1 MLKYICFS
9 LLLLFICYPA
19 EAQILNVEKSRTK
32 IDSANYF
39 LGNVGISFNTN
50 NRSIND
56 KGETIVF
63 IGLAADSDVAYISKL
78 HSFLLLTQFQY
89 NATTDAP
96 INSTGYG
103 HFRIN
108 FLRKQKLSYETFTQL
123 QYDQGRGMKSRWLG
137 GGGIRYRFYAHEN
150 SSLYAGIGAM
160 YEREVWEYPVLEDI
174 SRSIN
179 IWKSTN
185 YLSSRIKVSENADFN
200 IISYYQTGYDF
211 EQDFFR
217 HRISA
222 DANLLINLT
231 SKLAFRATAGFA
243 YENRPIVP
251 VSKLVYSVLNGIQVS
266 F

>member
-9 LLLLFICYPA
+9 LLCLFICRPA

-32 IDSANYF
+32 ADSAHYF
-39 LGNVGISFNTN
+39 LGSVGINFNTN
-50 NRSIND
+50 NRSINE

-63 IGLAADSDVAYISKL
+63 IGLAADSDVAYISEL

-137 GGGIRYRFYAHEN
+137 GSGIRYRFFDHEN
-150 SSLYAGIGAM
+150 ASLYAGTGVM
-160 YEREVWEYPVLEDI
+160 YEREVWGYPLLEA
-174 SRSIN
+174 SRTIN

-185 YLSSRIKVSENADFN
+185 YLSSRIKITENANFN
-200 IISYYQTGYDF
+200 IIAYYQTGYDS
-211 EQDFFR
+211 EHDFFR

-243 YENRPIVP
+243 FENRPIVP
-251 VSKLVYSVLNGIQVS
+251 VSKLVYSVMNGIQVS